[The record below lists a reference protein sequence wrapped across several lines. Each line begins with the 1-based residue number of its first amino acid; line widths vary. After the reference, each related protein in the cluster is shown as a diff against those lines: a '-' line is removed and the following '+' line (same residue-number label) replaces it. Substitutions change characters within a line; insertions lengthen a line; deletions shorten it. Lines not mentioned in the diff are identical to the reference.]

1 MRRALFLV
9 LAALSWAARLM
20 GEMAL
25 DDPAGSVL
33 LALGLAA
40 RIQRELPGVGTKV
53 AALVVAAVVVNQL
66 VGPVLWERAIL
77 AGGEGKTTEHKKR
90 AAPRDGPSS

>member
-1 MRRALFLV
+1 MQLLV
-9 LAALSWAARLM
+9 VVLDREDL
-20 GEMAL
+20 L
-25 DDPAGSVL
+25 DDVL
-33 LALGLAA
+33 S
-40 RIQRELPGVGTKV
+40 
-53 AALVVAAVVVNQL
+53 ALVVAAVVVYQL